1 MAQIELARELNICMW
16 ILHLLPDS
24 AIAWTLNTIL
34 IAGALVTVAGFFVK
48 FIPFVNT
55 YRTPVQIAGVLL
67 LTIGV
72 YFEGGYSTE
81 MAWRERVR
89 EVEAKV
95 ADAEKKSQ
103 ETNVEVV
110 TKFVKRTQIVRE
122 KGQDIVT
129 YIDREVIKNQEVIQF
144 VENCPIPE
152 IIVNTHNAAARN
164 QPIEGKK

>member
-1 MAQIELARELNICMW
+1 MQINICMW

-24 AIAWTLNTIL
+24 SIAWIVTTIL
-34 IAGALVTVAGFFVK
+34 ITGALVTVAGFFVK

-67 LTIGV
+67 LTVGV
-72 YFEGGYSTE
+72 YFQGGYSTE

-95 ADAEKKSQ
+95 AEAEKKSQ

-110 TKFVKRTQIVRE
+110 TKFVTRTQVVRE
-122 KGQDIVT
+122 KGRVIVN
-129 YIDREVIKNQEVIQF
+129 YIDREVVKNQEVIRF

-152 IIVNTHNAAARN
+152 VIVNTHNAAALNR
-164 QPIEGKK
+164 PIGENK

>member
-1 MAQIELARELNICMW
+1 MW

-24 AIAWTLNTIL
+24 SIAVIVNTIL

-48 FIPFVNT
+48 FVPFVNT
-55 YRTPVQIAGVLL
+55 YRTPVQITGILL
-67 LTIGV
+67 LTTGV

-95 ADAEKKSQ
+95 AEAEKKSE

-110 TKFVKRTQIVRE
+110 TKFVTRTQIVRE
-122 KGQDIVT
+122 KGRDIVN
-129 YIDREVIKNQEVIQF
+129 YIDREVVKNQEVIRF

-152 IIVNTHNAAARN
+152 VIVNTHNAAALNR
-164 QPIEGKK
+164 PIEENK

>member
-1 MAQIELARELNICMW
+1 MQINICMW

-24 AIAWTLNTIL
+24 LIAVIVNTIL
-34 IAGALVTVAGFFVK
+34 IAGAVTTVAGFFVK
-48 FIPFVNT
+48 FVPFVNT

-67 LTIGV
+67 LTVGV
-72 YFEGGYSTE
+72 YFQGGYSTE

-95 ADAEKKSQ
+95 AEAEKKSE

-110 TKFVKRTQIVRE
+110 TKFVTRTQVVRE
-122 KGQDIVT
+122 KGRDIVN
-129 YIDREVIKNQEVIQF
+129 YIDREVVKNQEVIRF

-152 IIVNTHNAAARN
+152 VIVNTHNSAALNR
-164 QPIEGKK
+164 PIGEKK

>member
-1 MAQIELARELNICMW
+1 MW

-24 AIAWTLNTIL
+24 AIAWIVNTIL
-34 IAGALVTVAGFFVK
+34 IAGAVTTVAGFFVK

-55 YRTPVQIAGVLL
+55 YRIPVQIAGILL
-67 LTIGV
+67 LTVGV

-95 ADAEKKSQ
+95 AEAEKKSH

-110 TKFVKRTQIVRE
+110 TKFVTRTQVVRE
-122 KGQDIVT
+122 KGRDIVN
-129 YIDREVIKNQEVIQF
+129 YIDREVVKNQEVIRF

-152 IIVNTHNAAARN
+152 VIVNTHNAAALNR
-164 QPIEGKK
+164 PIGENK

>member
-1 MAQIELARELNICMW
+1 MQINICMW

-24 AIAWTLNTIL
+24 LIAVIVNIIL
-34 IAGALVTVAGFFVK
+34 IAGALTTVAGFFVK
-48 FIPFVNT
+48 FGPFVNT

-67 LTIGV
+67 LTTGV

-95 ADAEKKSQ
+95 AEAEKKSQ

-110 TKFVKRTQIVRE
+110 TKFVTRTQVVRE
-122 KGQDIVT
+122 KGRDIVN
-129 YIDREVIKNQEVIQF
+129 YIDREVVKNQEVIRF

-152 IIVNTHNAAARN
+152 VIVNTHNAAALNR
-164 QPIEGKK
+164 PIGEKK